1 MTVPGSTEGSSG
13 STPNPNASQQSN
25 VPSLPSG
32 TNTQWLVN
40 YYYYN
45 FPNGPP
51 PSPED
56 LAMLNRTLCAMI
68 NTTIGEINAREAAA
82 QQYNEQVAKGEA

>member
-1 MTVPGSTEGSSG
+1 MTTPGPTEGSSG
-13 STPNPNASQQSN
+13 STPEPSLPQLSN
-25 VPSLPSG
+25 VPSIPSG
-32 TNTQWLVN
+32 TNTQWLVK

-68 NTTIGEINAREAAA
+68 NTTIGEINARNQAA